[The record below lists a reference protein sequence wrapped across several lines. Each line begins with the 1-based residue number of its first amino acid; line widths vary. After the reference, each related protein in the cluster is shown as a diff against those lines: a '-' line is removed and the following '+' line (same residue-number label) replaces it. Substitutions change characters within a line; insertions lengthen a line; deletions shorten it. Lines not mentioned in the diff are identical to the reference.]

1 MIKQN
6 NSIKW
11 LHWKSLN
18 IGRIRVMQK
27 KLLEL
32 EKQLHST
39 LKESRFI
46 HTQGVRYTA
55 AALAMCHGQNIIHAQ
70 IAGILHDCAKGFS
83 DEKLLEICEEQQIEI
98 STAELEAP
106 YLLHAKVGAYLAE
119 QQYGIKE
126 QEILSGIRYH
136 TTGKAGMTPLE
147 QIIFIADY
155 IEPNRREIPGLEECR
170 RIAFEDLD
178 KATYYSLENTL
189 LYLKETKGED
199 KIDPVTKEAYF
210 YYKELYKEGE

>member
-1 MIKQN
+1 MK
-6 NSIKW
+6 
-11 LHWKSLN
+11 
-18 IGRIRVMQK
+18 K

-32 EKQLHST
+32 EKELQSI

-83 DEKLLEICEEQQIEI
+83 DEQLLEICQEKQIKI
-98 STAELEAP
+98 SKSELEAP
-106 YLLHAKVGAYLAE
+106 YLLHAKVGAHLAE

-126 QEILSGIRYH
+126 QEVLSGIRYH
-136 TTGKAGMTPLE
+136 TTGRVGMTPLE

-155 IEPNRREIPGLEECR
+155 IEPNRKEIPGLEESR
-170 RIAFEDLD
+170 RLAFKDLD
-178 KATYYSLENTL
+178 KATYFILKNTL

-210 YYKELYKEGE
+210 YYKEKCKEGE